1 MDTSVKIATPANARH
16 LSWHARIRLALIVIF
31 ILPVAARAALYA
43 VEDHPRSFRE
53 ANWSSTHLL
62 LPAASDPQARVLV
75 FAART
80 GRWRSIFAV
89 HTWIVVKPEG
99 GDYTRYDVTAFGS
112 PIRVNGFA
120 PDAYWFSDR
129 PDVIA
134 DVRGPPA
141 AAAIPKITAAVA
153 DYAYAKDGDY
163 RLWPGPNSN
172 TFVATVLRAA
182 PELAVALPP
191 TAIGKDFRADGSVV
205 GATPSRTGVELE
217 IYGLFGLKAGWIE
230 GVEVNLFT
238 LVAGLDLRHPA
249 LKLPGVGRV
258 GFDSV
263 STAASSARAKTK

>member
-1 MDTSVKIATPANARH
+1 MNRSVKLAPPETPRRRS
-16 LSWHARIRLALIVIF
+16 SWQERVRLALLLIF
-31 ILPVAARAALYA
+31 VLPLAARAALYA
-43 VEDHPRSFRE
+43 AEEHPASFRD

-62 LPAASDPQARVLV
+62 PPAASDPEARVLV

-89 HTWIVVKPEG
+89 HTWIVVKPEH

-129 PDVIA
+129 PVMVA
-134 DVRGPPA
+134 DVRGAMA
-141 AAAIPKITAAVA
+141 AAAIPKIIAAVA

-172 TFVATVLRAA
+172 TFVATVLRAV
-182 PELAVALPP
+182 PELEVALPP
-191 TAIGKDFRADGSVV
+191 TAIGKDFRADNSVI
-205 GATPSRTGVELE
+205 GATPSRTGMEFE
-217 IYGLFGLKAGWIE
+217 IYGLIGLKAGWVE
-230 GVEVNLFT
+230 GLEVNLFT

-249 LKLPGVGRV
+249 IKLPGVGRV
-258 GFDSV
+258 GVDRL
-263 STAASSARAKTK
+263 TANAAPR